1 MSTIA
6 ALEYR
11 RAVGRYM
18 DWTVTAINEGNA
30 PQSKRNGVATQLWL
44 IRSLNQKWSW
54 AWARA
59 GTSTPSAGR
68 PQARSHKAGLV
79 SVAGRYH
86 LSKRVVGVLNWN
98 RVVTDYHRDADL
110 LLLGLGYS
118 F

>member
-11 RAVGRYM
+11 RAVGRYV
-18 DWTVTAINEGNA
+18 DWTVTAIDEGNA
-30 PQSKRNGVATQLWL
+30 AEQAQRRGHAAVADPF
-44 IRSLNQKWSW
+44 LNQKMELGMGAGWYFN
-54 AWARA
+54 AKVPDGPGALAQGRA
-59 GTSTPSAGR
+59 GERGR
-68 PQARSHKAGLV
+68 ALPPEQARS
-79 SVAGRYH
+79 R
-86 LSKRVVGVLNWN
+86 RVNWN